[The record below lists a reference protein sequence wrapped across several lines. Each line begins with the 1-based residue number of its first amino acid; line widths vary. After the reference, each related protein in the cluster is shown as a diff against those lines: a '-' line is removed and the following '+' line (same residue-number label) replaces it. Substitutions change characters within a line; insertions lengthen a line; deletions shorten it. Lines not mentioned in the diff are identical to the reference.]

1 MITIGGMLSMAGMAG
16 DEGVEGMHDEMRRI
30 HENLLFYDEHTFG
43 AAESISDPQC
53 ENSQVQ
59 WAEKGSYVWEA
70 LKSAQML
77 YETSI
82 GRLQGDLHRSERPTL
97 TFFNPLGWER
107 SALTTVYIDFEVIPR
122 DRAVPSARRAG
133 PCTLRRADPLTQRGT
148 LLCHLGRPDPGDRGT
163 RPTRWCSTRAAPPS
177 PRLSSRPTMRS
188 RTTST
193 AWSSIPLRAASARSW
208 TRNWAWSWS
217 MAVPNGNWATSS
229 TSRSRVTATRWSARS
244 SSATAVPGLRD
255 VRFTGATTGD
265 IYTTVSFRG
274 TAEGCDPDFG
284 VRVEVRLY
292 NDVKRIDLHYAAR
305 RLPETDPSGLY
316 VAFPFALEGG
326 RLAFDVPGGVVYAGE
341 NQIPGTTASWN
352 TVQNF
357 VSVRNDR
364 AQILVSC
371 DAMPLFMMGELLN
384 DPYRQPRTYEK
395 PHLFSW
401 VTNNYWTTN
410 FRASQEGE
418 LNWSYTLTSCADTS
432 NAEASA
438 FGWGN
443 RIPLYARVMPAAG
456 ADNGKG
462 LVEVVLPHGL
472 RPCADDLVLAVAGRA
487 GRRAGEPP
495 RDRRP

>member
-1 MITIGGMLSMAGMAG
+1 LGLELVDGGAEWKLG
-16 DEGVEGMHDEMRRI
+16 DFI
-30 HENLLFYDEHTFG
+30 Y
-43 AAESISDPQC
+43 ESL
-53 ENSQVQ
+53 E
-59 WAEKGSYVWEA
+59 
-70 LKSAQML
+70 
-77 YETSI
+77 
-82 GRLQGDLHRSERPTL
+82 
-97 TFFNPLGWER
+97 
-107 SALTTVYIDFEVIPR
+107 
-122 DRAVPSARRAG
+122 
-133 PCTLRRADPLTQRGT
+133 
-148 LLCHLGRPDPGDRGT
+148 GDRHQME
-163 RPTRWCSTRAAPPS
+163 RKVFERYR
-177 PRLSSRPTMRS
+177 RS
-188 RTTST
+188 
-193 AWSSIPLRAASARSW
+193 
-208 TRNWAWSWS
+208 
-217 MAVPNGNWATSS
+217 
-229 TSRSRVTATRWSARS
+229 
-244 SSATAVPGLRD
+244 GLRD

-456 ADNGKG
+456 ADNGKAWSKSFFRTG
-462 LVEVVLPHGL
+462 CDHVLMTSCSPSRAGQGAVLVNLRETDGREAELTLLDAAGNPLTFEVVNAL
-472 RPCADDLVLAVAGRA
+472 D
-487 GRRAGEPP
+487 EPTGKRTASLTLQP
-495 RDRRP
+495 YENVFVRLSR